1 MLYNFNKLNDS
12 ELITELQ
19 SNNELVLQFIYERN
33 FPVIRKLIR
42 NNSGTDYESEDI
54 YQEAFIV
61 FYNNILKQGFK
72 LECKI
77 QTYIYSVARRL
88 WLNELKRKG
97 NPASDFNEA
106 GLFIQLREEEETAID
121 QDDMKLKAM
130 GESLELIGEPCKTV
144 LKEYYYG
151 NKNMQEI
158 AEIMNYT
165 NKENAKNQKYKCL
178 LRLKKIF
185 FNIYKAK

>member
-1 MLYNFNKLNDS
+1 MLYDFNKLNET
-12 ELITELQ
+12 ELIIELQ
-19 SNNELVLQFIYERN
+19 LNNELVLKFIYERN

-61 FYNNILKQGFK
+61 FYNNVLKQGFK
-72 LECKI
+72 LDCKI

-97 NPASDFNEA
+97 NPASGLKEA
-106 GLFIQLREEEETAID
+106 GSFLQFREDEETAID
-121 QDDMKLKAM
+121 QEDDKLKAM

-144 LKEYYYG
+144 LEEYYYK

-158 AEIMNYT
+158 AEMMNYT

-185 FNIYKAK
+185 FNIYMVK

>member
-1 MLYNFNKLNDS
+1 MLYDFNKLNET
-12 ELITELQ
+12 ELIIELQ
-19 SNNELVLQFIYERN
+19 LNNELVLKFIYERN

-61 FYNNILKQGFK
+61 FYNNVLKQGFK
-72 LECKI
+72 LDCKI

-97 NPASDFNEA
+97 NPASGLKEA
-106 GLFIQLREEEETAID
+106 GSFLQFREDEETAID
-121 QDDMKLKAM
+121 QDDDKLKAM

-144 LKEYYYG
+144 LEEYYYK

-158 AEIMNYT
+158 AEMMNYT

-185 FNIYKAK
+185 FNIYMVK